1 MGRLSIGL
9 LVWTFSHFFALIG
22 SHILMTRLKKSQSP
36 QMALVKLIL
45 LLNIPL
51 LMGVGAI
58 FIFER
63 FSIAEGILMLLYSFM
78 IYNALGYA
86 YFHFFN
92 MSETARRIRI
102 LIHIASQGQVTLSEL
117 EKKYTPAHMVSNR
130 LARLVQMGQIKKNAD
145 DIYLLKSAR
154 LLLIAKC
161 IKALRFMTHRQ
172 ADMDLAN

>member
-1 MGRLSIGL
+1 
-9 LVWTFSHFFALIG
+9 
-22 SHILMTRLKKSQSP
+22 MTRFQKSQSP
-36 QMALVKLIL
+36 QIALVKLIL

-51 LMGVGAI
+51 LMGVYAI

-63 FSIAEGILMLLYSFM
+63 FSIAEGILMLLYSFIM
-78 IYNALGYA
+78 YNALGYA

-102 LIHIASQGQVTLSEL
+102 LIYIASQGQATLGEL

-145 DIYLLKSAR
+145 DRYLLKSAQ

-172 ADMDLAN
+172 VDIGLAN